1 MESNDSFLGVEV
13 NSGRVEV
20 EGKNNTIVMFRN
32 DGVVQVLGANNVCRV
47 IDEANS
53 SGCVVMMSG
62 KRNNGWKEWGEDD
75 GDKGGKE
82 GRKGGKDEDEEEER
96 MVGSERERSQSKDP
110 RTEPGTS
117 APGSTAVEEG
127 SSANMSEVEV
137 RSNTELRIL
146 PPHIIGQIPLRRNS
160 SGSTI
165 SSFHI
170 APAGNSD
177 SDAGGYFTSSE
188 EGEEEDDEDDENRRE
203 RIEDIQ
209 LNISEDMPVQG
220 AIPPE
225 EDDQPEE
232 ELGWDEEIIDGQVV
246 QNLNIIANPE
256 QAAQGLHINN
266 VPVVVETK
274 YINVCLD
281 YPPPGPR
288 DPNPDHCPIC
298 HEILDRWLSDAARVD
313 CNHWYHFNCI
323 CLWLERNQMCP
334 LCKSPVWNV
343 YKVRAEDELELEDEE
358 EPEMFTR
365 EMQE

>member
-1 MESNDSFLGVEV
+1 MEANDSFLGVQV
-13 NSGRVEV
+13 NRGRVEV
-20 EGKNNTIVMFRN
+20 EGRNNTIVLYRN
-32 DGVVQVLGANNVCRV
+32 EGMVRVKGGNNHCRV
-47 IDEANS
+47 IDEENS
-53 SGCVVMMSG
+53 DGCVVIVSG
-62 KRNNGWKEWGEDD
+62 KRNNGWREWGEDD
-75 GDKGGKE
+75 VEERVGRDGKE
-82 GRKGGKDEDEEEER
+82 GGQEEGEEEK
-96 MVGSERERSQSKDP
+96 MVESERERSQSKEP

-117 APGSTAVEEG
+117 APCSTAVEEG

-137 RSNTELRIL
+137 RSNTELRNL
-146 PPHIIGQIPLRRNS
+146 PPQIIGQIPLRRNS

-188 EGEEEDDEDDENRRE
+188 EGEEEDDEDDDNRRE

-232 ELGWDEEIIDGQVV
+232 ELGSDEEIIDGQVV
-246 QNLNIIANPE
+246 QNLNIFANPE

-343 YKVRAEDELELEDEE
+343 YKVRAEDEVELEDGE